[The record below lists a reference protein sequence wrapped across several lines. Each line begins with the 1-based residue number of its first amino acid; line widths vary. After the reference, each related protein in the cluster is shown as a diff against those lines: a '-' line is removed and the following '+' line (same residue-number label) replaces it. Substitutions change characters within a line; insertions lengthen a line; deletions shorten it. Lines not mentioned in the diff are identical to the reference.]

1 MRTALASWL
10 AGVAGVFVVLA
21 LAFLDWRLLLLS
33 LPPLVYLSLAGLRPV
48 PGPVLDV
55 SRRVDRDRVSVGQG
69 IVVTL
74 RIANRG
80 PRLDLLEIADGV
92 PREFAVPRGRPHVA
106 LALAAGAEVTLTYT
120 LVPRVK
126 GVFRLGPV
134 VARSSAASG
143 LEYEEAV
150 LPCIT
155 PLTVAPPL
163 EDIRRAKVQPRRTRP
178 WLGLIPSRQIGVGTD
193 FWGLRAYAPGDDIH
207 RVNWK
212 ASARFDRLISN
223 EMEGERSGDAVI
235 VLDARHEALVG
246 PLSRSTTEAGVRAA
260 LAIAAKILEGRNR
273 VGLVVQREVL
283 DWVYPATG
291 RKQLYRILDAL
302 IRVRPGGEWPFDHVV
317 WVLERFFPRECQVI
331 LISPL
336 LDKQAAGTVTDLAA
350 RGFAVTIVSPS
361 AVEIERGMYA
371 DDPTLQV
378 AYRLMRMERENY
390 VAELRRFAD
399 VVDWDPRE
407 PLAAALRGVTPS
419 YRHR

>member
-10 AGVAGVFVVLA
+10 AGVAGAFVVLA
-21 LAFLDWRLLLLS
+21 LLFLDWRLLLLS
-33 LPPLVYLSLAGLRPV
+33 LPPLVYLSVACLRPV
-48 PGPVLDV
+48 EAPVLDV
-55 SRRVDRDRVSVGQG
+55 TRQVTRDRVPVGQE
-69 IVVTL
+69 IAVTL
-74 RIANRG
+74 RVANRG
-80 PRLDLLEIADGV
+80 PRLDLLELYDEV

-106 LALAAGAEVTLTYT
+106 LALDAGEEFTLSYSIA
-120 LVPRVK
+120 PRVK
-126 GVFRLGPV
+126 GVFQIGPL
-134 VARSSAASG
+134 VARSSSASG
-143 LEYEEAV
+143 LEFEETV
-150 LPCIT
+150 V
-155 PLTVAPPL
+155 PLLTGLSVAPPL
-163 EDIRRAKVQPRRTRP
+163 EDVRRARVQPRRTRP
-178 WLGLIPSRQIGVGTD
+178 WLGQIPSRQIGVGTE
-193 FWGLRAYAPGDDIH
+193 FWGLREYAPGDEVH

-260 LAIAAKILEGRNR
+260 LALSSKILEGRNR

-283 DWVYPATG
+283 DLVYPATG

-302 IRVRPGGEWPFDHVV
+302 IRVRPGGEWPFDHIVR
-317 WVLERFFPRECQVI
+317 VLQRFFPRECQVI
-331 LISPL
+331 LVSPL
-336 LDKQAAGTVTDLAA
+336 LDREAAETVAELAA

-361 AVEIERGMYA
+361 PVEIERGMYA
-371 DDPTLQV
+371 DDPTLQI
-378 AYRLMRMERENY
+378 AYRLLRMERENA
-390 VAELRRFAD
+390 VSALRRFAD